1 MASNLMRLQNRAAA
15 VLEEMKAIT
24 AKRES
29 EQRSALSEDE
39 SAEFEALEK
48 ESDSL
53 DKEIAREK
61 RIQEREK
68 TLATVADRNA
78 PTDAELRQ
86 RRGETEK
93 ATAFPATFKRSRA
106 LRHIKGED
114 ADKRAYT
121 IGMWALAAFKG
132 NARAAQWCRENG
144 VPLQRV
150 SEAADWEPRTSQ
162 QAENVNTTGG
172 YLVPD
177 VLSDIVIVLREQYGV
192 FRREA
197 KIVPMGSDTLT
208 MPRRDAGLTAYFTS
222 ENTATTQSN
231 KVWSAVELVAK
242 KLSALVLYPT
252 ELAEDAIINMADD
265 LAGEI
270 AYAFALKEDQ
280 CGFIGD
286 GTSTYGGITGVTNKM
301 LNISNNKSL
310 VVATTGHTTY
320 ATLTLTDFHSA
331 TAALPL
337 YAQPNAKW
345 YCSRAAFAASME
357 RLAYAGG
364 GNTTM
369 TIGGGFG
376 LSFLGY
382 PVVLSQVL
390 DATLGSNTNTLGIIF
405 GDLSLGVAMGDR
417 RGITIKSSDQ
427 RYFELDQLAL
437 LGTERFDIN
446 CHDVGT
452 ATAAGPLVGLQFP
465 SS

>member
-1 MASNLMRLQNRAAA
+1 MASTLMRLQNRAAA
-15 VLEEMKAIT
+15 VLEEMKALR
-24 AKRES
+24 AKADA
-29 EQRSALSEDE
+29 EQRSALSDEEDT
-39 SAEFEALEK
+39 EFKALEV
-48 ESDSL
+48 EADSL

-61 RIQEREK
+61 RLQEREK
-68 TLATVADRNA
+68 ALATVADRNA
-78 PTDAELRQ
+78 ATDAELRQ
-86 RRGETEK
+86 RNGQVEK
-93 ATAFPATFKRSRA
+93 AAFPVTFKRCRQ
-106 LRHIKGED
+106 LRNITGQD
-114 ADKRAYT
+114 AEKRAYT
-121 IGMWALAAFKG
+121 IGMWALAAFNK
-132 NARAAQWCRENG
+132 NAWAAQWCQDQG
-144 VPLQRV
+144 IPLKRV
-150 SEAADWEPRTSQ
+150 NDNADWEGRASQ
-162 QAENVNTTGG
+162 QAENINSTGG
-172 YLVPD
+172 FLVPD
-177 VLSDIVIVLREQYGV
+177 VLSDIIIVLREQYGV

-197 KIVPMGSDTLT
+197 KVIPMGSDTLT

-222 ENTATTQSN
+222 ENTATTASN

-252 ELAEDAIINMADD
+252 ELAEDAIINLADD

-280 CGFIGD
+280 CGFTGD
-286 GTSTYGGITGVTNKM
+286 GTSTYGGITGITNKM
-301 LNISNNKSL
+301 LNISSNKSL

-337 YAQPNAKW
+337 YAQPGAKW

-364 GNTTM
+364 GNTTL

-390 DATLGSNTNTLGIIF
+390 DATLGSNVNTLGIIF
-405 GDLSLGVAMGDR
+405 GDLSLGVTMGDR

-452 ATAAGPLVGLQFP
+452 AAAAGPLVGLQFP